1 MAELETRVSDLERNV
16 DRVMTKLD
24 MFIEESRAAREKQ
37 DADIREARKKHDDD
51 MREMRERHEAA
62 QAKHDADMREMRER
76 HDADIQKIHER
87 QEAAQAK
94 HDADMREMQKNLYAK
109 MDNMDTKI
117 EGIGNHVR
125 NITIAAMVG
134 IGAVVTGVAAMVVA
148 VFLK

>member
-37 DADIREARKKHDDD
+37 DADMK
-51 MREMRERHEAA
+51 
-62 QAKHDADMREMRER
+62 
-76 HDADIQKIHER
+76 
-87 QEAAQAK
+87 
-94 HDADMREMQKNLYAK
+94 EMQKNLYAK
-109 MDNMDTKI
+109 MDNMDAKI
-117 EGIGNHVR
+117 EGIGNYVR

-134 IGAVVTGVAAMVVA
+134 IGAAVTGVAAMVLA